1 MDAQVFWD
9 VIGKY
14 NQDTVVIQVVL
25 LFVLAIGIIIVRTN
39 KIAWMEK
46 VVLGIANL
54 FIGIVFFGVYGTE
67 PIQKFFALPLY
78 LMCGIL
84 FLYEAFRN
92 KNNQPNKFNFLQTLL
107 IILYVLYPIISW
119 ALGNK
124 FPRMVTH
131 IMPCPIVSLS
141 LAIYASYPRKNRVLL
156 ALLTIWGLTGIKSV
170 IFCAY
175 EDIILLLCG
184 IYGVYL
190 MVKEFRVSQKRT
202 EKD

>member
-175 EDIILLLCG
+175 EDIILLVCG

>member
-9 VIGKY
+9 VIGRY

-92 KNNQPNKFNFLQTLL
+92 KNNQPNKFNFPQTLL

-141 LAIYASYPRKNRVLL
+141 LAIYASYSRKNRVLL
-156 ALLTIWGLTGIKSV
+156 TLLTIWGLTGIKSV

-175 EDIILLLCG
+175 EDIILLVCG

-190 MVKEFRVSQKRT
+190 IVKEFSVSPKRT

>member
-119 ALGNK
+119 ALGNQ

>member
-14 NQDTVVIQVVL
+14 NQDTVVIQVAL
-25 LFVLAIGIIIVRTN
+25 LLVIAGGIIVARTK

-78 LMCGIL
+78 IMCGML
-84 FLYEAFRN
+84 FLYEAFHN
-92 KNNQPNKFNFLQTLL
+92 KTNQPNKFNFIQLSL
-107 IILYVLYPIISW
+107 ILLYVLYPIISW
-119 ALGNK
+119 ALGNE

-131 IMPCPIVSLS
+131 IMPCPVVSLS
-141 LAIYASYPRKNRVLL
+141 LTVYASYSRKNRVLL

-170 IFCAY
+170 IFSAY
-175 EDIILLLCG
+175 EDIILLVCG

-190 MVKEFRVSQKRT
+190 MVKEIKFS
-202 EKD
+202 EKNRKF

>member
-1 MDAQVFWD
+1 MDAQAFWD
-9 VIGKY
+9 VIGRY
-14 NQDTVVIQVVL
+14 NQDTIVIQIIL
-25 LFVLAIGIIIVRTN
+25 LFVLAAGIMIVRTN

-54 FIGIVFFGVYGTE
+54 FIGIVFFGAYGTE

-92 KNNQPNKFNFLQTLL
+92 KNNQPNNFNFTQTLL
-107 IILYVLYPIISW
+107 ILLYVLYPIISW

-141 LAIYASYPRKNRVLL
+141 LAIYASYPRKNKVLL
-156 ALLTIWGLTGIKSV
+156 VLLTIWGLTGIKSV
-170 IFCAY
+170 IFSAY
-175 EDIILLLCG
+175 EDIILLACG

-190 MVKEFRVSQKRT
+190 MVKEFSVSQKRT
-202 EKD
+202 EKA